1 MLARYTTK
9 TGKASEPKK
18 QKHDLEKHHQKSEE
32 HGHWGNRAAFP
43 FSHAHQTYYG
53 GTDDYD
59 LGRFGGPYSPFQKR
73 QRSEF
78 EHYWQLIMAQFGP
91 AYFTYVKPIEGGYA
105 NVEADKGGETYAGIA
120 RRFWPNWA
128 GWKTIDAIKAA
139 SKTNPPIRHNARF
152 PQLDASVEQFYR
164 DMWNAN
170 RFGEINDQDVAN
182 IAFDW
187 FVNSGASGIRGVQ
200 KILGVSQTGVL
211 GLVTLTAIN
220 QRDSVQLFNSIK
232 AARKSFYDAI
242 VQRDPSQQ
250 VFYKG
255 WINRIEAFVLD
266 EKKKSLGAGS
276 SSQPA

>member
-1 MLARYTTK
+1 MPALLA
-9 TGKASEPKK
+9 G
-18 QKHDLEKHHQKSEE
+18 
-32 HGHWGNRAAFP
+32 
-43 FSHAHQTYYG
+43 
-53 GTDDYD
+53 
-59 LGRFGGPYSPFQKR
+59 
-73 QRSEF
+73 
-78 EHYWQLIMAQFGP
+78 FGP
-91 AYFTYVKPIEGGYA
+91 TGL
-105 NVEADKGGETYAGIA
+105 AGQPLMPL
-120 RRFWPNWA
+120 RRPA
-128 GWKTIDAIKAA
+128 
-139 SKTNPPIRHNARF
+139 IRHTARF